1 MIDLHTHTVFS
12 DGELIP
18 AELIRRAE
26 VLGIRAIAITDHCD
40 FTNVDHIVSSLK
52 RAKTMCEGRDI
63 DVFAGVELTHVP
75 PEKIARLADMARKA
89 GAEVIVVHGESPV
102 EPVLP
107 DTNRMAVEA
116 DIDILAHPGFITED
130 IAQVAK
136 DSGIMLELTS
146 RGGHNR
152 TNGHVA
158 KTALAVGAELVV
170 DTDSHAPHDL
180 IDRDTA
186 LLIAIGAGLSQRQ
199 ADAVLDNSRRFIESI
214 L

>member
-26 VLGIRAIAITDHCD
+26 VLGTRAIAITDHCD

-158 KTALAVGAELVV
+158 KTALAVGAQLVV

-199 ADAVLDNSRRFIESI
+199 ADTVLDNSRRFIESI

>member
-1 MIDLHTHTVFS
+1 MIDLHTHTLFS

-26 VLGIRAIAITDHCD
+26 VLGTRAIAITDHCD
-40 FTNVDHIVSSLK
+40 FTNFEHILSSLK
-52 RAKTMCEGRDI
+52 HAKIMCEGRDI
-63 DVFAGVELTHVP
+63 EVFVGVELTHVP
-75 PEKIARLADMARKA
+75 PGKISRLAEMVRHA

-102 EPVLP
+102 EPVQP
-107 DTNRMAVEA
+107 DTNRMAIKA

-130 IAQVAK
+130 IAQAAK
-136 DSGIMLELTS
+136 DSGIMLELTA

-158 KTALAVGAELVV
+158 KTAFAVGAELVV
-170 DTDSHAPHDL
+170 DTDTHAPHDL

-186 LLIAIGAGLSQRQ
+186 LLIAIGAGLSKRQ
-199 ADAVLDNSRRFIESI
+199 AEEVLGNSKRFVESI
-214 L
+214 P

>member
-26 VLGIRAIAITDHCD
+26 VLGTRAIAITDHCD

-52 RAKTMCEGRDI
+52 RAKIMCEGRDI

-75 PEKIARLADMARKA
+75 PEKIARLADVARKA

-199 ADAVLDNSRRFIESI
+199 ADTVLDNSRRFIESI

>member
-1 MIDLHTHTVFS
+1 MIDLHTHSLFS

-26 VLGIRAIAITDHCD
+26 VLGTRAIAITDHCD
-40 FTNVDHIVSSLK
+40 FTNVEHIVSSLK
-52 RAKTMCEGRDI
+52 HAKIMCEGRDI
-63 DVFAGVELTHVP
+63 DVFVGVELTHVP
-75 PEKIARLADMARKA
+75 PGKIARLADLARHA

-102 EPVLP
+102 EPVQP

-116 DIDILAHPGFITED
+116 DIDILAHPGFITQD

-136 DSGIMLELTS
+136 DSGIMLELTA

-152 TNGHVA
+152 ANGHVA
-158 KTALAVGAELVV
+158 KTAFAVGAQMVV
-170 DTDSHAPHDL
+170 NTDAHAPHDL
-180 IDRDTA
+180 IDRETA
-186 LLIAIGAGLSQRQ
+186 LLIAIGAGLSQCQ
-199 ADAVLDNSRRFIESI
+199 ADDVLENSKRFVEST

>member
-26 VLGIRAIAITDHCD
+26 VLGTRAIAITDHCD
-40 FTNVDHIVSSLK
+40 FTNIDHILSSLK

-63 DVFAGVELTHVP
+63 DVLAGVELTHIP

-186 LLIAIGAGLSQRQ
+186 LLIAIGAGLSKHQ
-199 ADAVLDNSRRFIESI
+199 ADAVLDNSRRFTESI